1 MLALAGILQS
11 LSFNPLILWVKKQ
24 MKDAKLTKEC
34 I

>member
-11 LSFNPLILWVKKQ
+11 LSFNRLILWVKKQ
-24 MKDAKLTKEC
+24 MKDAKLTKEY